1 MTSVLRYELFVDSTI
16 GLFLKTIDQRFA
28 NRIGAE
34 GVVDFAAWFQ
44 YFAFDTIEELTYGVR
59 DGGLIEA
66 GRDVS
71 QMLGYI
77 QDFLGYGYVVI
88 IQTT

>member
-16 GLFLKTIDQRFA
+16 GLFLKTINQRFA
-28 NRIGAE
+28 NRSGAE

-44 YFAFDTIEELTYGVR
+44 YFALDTIEALTYGVR
-59 DGGLIEA
+59 VGGLIEA

-71 QMLGYI
+71 GMLGYI
-77 QDFLGYGYVVI
+77 SDLLGYGYVVGSP
-88 IQTT
+88 TA